1 MQKKIVVVGGVAGG
15 ASCIA
20 RLRRQDE
27 FADIVLFER
36 GKYVSYANCGLPY
49 YIGGEI
55 AKRSSLI
62 LKTVDGLEERFDL
75 DIHNQTEVLSIDREK
90 KQVHV
95 KNLKSGKEWDEP
107 YDKLVLSPGAAPLRP
122 PITGIDE
129 AEHVYTLRNIP
140 DTDIIQDRIKAGAK
154 HATII
159 GGGFIGLEM
168 AENLVHAGLK
178 VTLVEMAD
186 QVMAPIDPEMAA
198 EVHIELR
205 QKGVELIL
213 SDGIDAFEDKG
224 ATIVLKSGKRLNTD
238 MTILSIG
245 VRPENQLAKDAGL
258 EIGERGGIVVNDELI
273 TSDPDIYAIGDA
285 IEVRDFVQGTPAQ
298 IPLAGPANRQGRMV
312 ANHISGRGDTYA
324 GTLGSSVAKVFDLSV
339 AATGNNEKTLKRLGR
354 PYQAIHLY
362 PSSHASYYPG
372 SSPISLKVLY
382 NPEDGALYGA
392 QAVGREN
399 IDKTIDTI
407 ATAIYAGLSV
417 YDLANLELCYAPAH
431 SSAKSPV
438 NFAGYIAENI
448 RDGMKTVG
456 WDEIDK
462 LVEEGAYILDIGV
475 EPEHDSGHL
484 PTAINIPL
492 HELRYRLDELPKDK
506 TIYTH
511 CSVGLRGY
519 IAARILQQRGY
530 DVVNVDGGLRTYRM
544 YKTQDDVVPIE
555 LPTPQP
561 ATEETKPAEAAKA
574 DTAKTVTPTGNTVE
588 IDCCGLQCP
597 GPMVQVSRSMDDL
610 ADGDKLTVSVSDPG
624 FLRDITAWC
633 RTTGNQLLESRQ
645 DGKNFVVDLMKG
657 QDAVPDQGVHVNE
670 TEDALTLIVFSGDF
684 DKVMAAF
691 VIANGAAAMGKKVTM
706 FFTFWGLNALRKP
719 VKVKKDGMEKLFG
732 MMMPEGASKLGLSK
746 MNMGGLG
753 TKMMRRIMRNKNVS
767 SIEELIFEAR
777 KAGVVFIACSM
788 SMDVMGIRQ
797 EELLDG
803 VEIGGVGT
811 YLGEAGSA
819 GTNLFI

>member
-49 YIGGEI
+49 YIGGTIE
-55 AKRSSLI
+55 KRSSLI
-62 LKTVDGLEERFDL
+62 LKTVDGLEERFNL
-75 DIHNQTEVLSIDREK
+75 DIHVQTEVLSIDREK

-122 PITGIDE
+122 PITGIDD

-140 DTDIIQDRIKAGAK
+140 DTDIIQERIKEGAK

-168 AENLVHAGLK
+168 AENLVDAGLK
-178 VTLVEMAD
+178 VTLVEMAE

-213 SDGIDAFEDKG
+213 GDGIDAFEDKG

-258 EIGERGGIVVNDELI
+258 EIGERGGIVVNDELL

-285 IEVRDFVQGTPAQ
+285 IEIRDFVQGTPAQ
-298 IPLAGPANRQGRMV
+298 VPLAGPANRQGRMV
-312 ANHISGRGDTYA
+312 ANHISGRGDTYP
-324 GTLGSSVAKVFDLSV
+324 GTLGSSIAKVFDLTV
-339 AATGNNEKTLKRLGR
+339 ASTGNNEKTLKRLGR

-382 NPEDGALYGA
+382 NPEDGAIYGA
-392 QAVGREN
+392 QAVGRES

-407 ATAIYAGLSV
+407 ATAIFAGLSV
-417 YDLANLELCYAPAH
+417 YDLANLELTYAPAYG
-431 SSAKSPV
+431 SAKSPV
-438 NFAGYIAENI
+438 NFAGYVAENI
-448 RDGMKTVG
+448 RDGMKVVG

-462 LVEEGAYILDIGV
+462 LVEEGAYILDISV

-530 DVVNVDGGLRTYRM
+530 DVVNVDGGLRTYRI
-544 YKTQDDVVPIE
+544 YNSQEDVVPIE
-555 LPTPQP
+555 LPT
-561 ATEETKPAEAAKA
+561 AKAKTEEAKPVDAPKA
-574 DTAKTVTPTGNTVE
+574 VNPTGNTVQ

-597 GPMVQVSRSMDDL
+597 GPMVQVSRNMDGL

-633 RTTGNQLLESRQ
+633 RTTGNQVLESRQ
-645 DGKNFVVDLMKG
+645 EGKTFVVDLMKG
-657 QDAVPDQGVHVNE
+657 QDALPDQGVHVNE
-670 TEDALTLIVFSGDF
+670 TDDALTLIVFSGDF

-719 VKVKKDGMEKLFG
+719 VKIKKDGMEKLFG

-753 TKMMRRIMRNKNVS
+753 TKMMRRIMKNKNVTS
-767 SIEELIFEAR
+767 LEELIFEAR
-777 KAGVVFIACSM
+777 KAGVLFIACSM
-788 SMDVMGIRQ
+788 SMDVMGIRE

-803 VEIGGVGT
+803 VEIGGVGA
-811 YLGEAGSA
+811 YLGEAGNA
-819 GTNLFI
+819 NTNLFI